1 MKCAYCGKEFVPLLF
16 GKGAQKSQKVSLV
29 PDLSGMD
36 GVFCNSK
43 KEKKTG
49 VKVNYEVDQARL
61 QLILCLPFH

>member
-1 MKCAYCGKEFVPLLF
+1 MITSDRHVVDTF
-16 GKGAQKSQKVSLV
+16 
-29 PDLSGMD
+29 SGMD